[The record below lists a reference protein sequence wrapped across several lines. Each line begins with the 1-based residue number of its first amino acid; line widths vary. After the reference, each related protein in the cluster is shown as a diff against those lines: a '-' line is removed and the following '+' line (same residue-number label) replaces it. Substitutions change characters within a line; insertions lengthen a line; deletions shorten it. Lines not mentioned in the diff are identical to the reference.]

1 LTDEDIAAIE
11 ASEWRLVSST
21 SMRRSMKA
29 EAPAAEDVRERA
41 GCRLVDLR
49 CPAALIFRAEDAQNR

>member
-1 LTDEDIAAIE
+1 
-11 ASEWRLVSST
+11 
-21 SMRRSMKA
+21 MKA

>member
-1 LTDEDIAAIE
+1 
-11 ASEWRLVSST
+11 
-21 SMRRSMKA
+21 MKA

-49 CPAALIFRAEDAQNR
+49 CPAAALIFRAEDAQNR